1 MRFKFTTTVIAAAM
15 SISLLG
21 AAGASAATEFGD
33 TCIGNEPTEAPATFF
48 ELSASNNPLPT
59 AAPVSGVITRLKV
72 NLSPEAPTFPVSL
85 KVLRQTGPNTVQ
97 IVGEAN
103 GNVAGGSNNLSA
115 RIAVQT
121 GDRLGFFSPSTFG
134 AVICEEEGGTGVLG
148 AYEGGGSPGASTTF
162 VSIPVTG
169 ARVPLSAVI
178 EPDADN
184 DGFGDET
191 QDACPQSATTQTAC
205 PPVALSTGKQVRK
218 GSVTIVVTSSTA
230 APVSV
235 LGVVKLGKGKKATLN
250 AGTQN
255 LAPGVPGKFT
265 LKFTK
270 KVKKKLKE
278 LPPKRS
284 VRLNATVSGTSASGA
299 VTIKAL
305 KLKLR
310 GQAKP

>member
-1 MRFKFTTTVIAAAM
+1 MRFKFFTAAVVAAL

-33 TCIGNEPTEAPATFF
+33 TCNGNEPTETPVTLF
-48 ELSASNNPLPT
+48 ELSASNNPLPP
-59 AAPVSGVITRLKV
+59 AAPVSGVLTRFKV
-72 NLSPEAPTFPVSL
+72 NLSPEAPAFPVSL

-103 GNVAGGSNNLSA
+103 GNVAGGPNNLSA
-115 RIAVQT
+115 RIPVQT

-134 AVICEEEGGTGVLG
+134 AVICKEEGGTGVLG
-148 AYEGGGSPGASTTF
+148 GYEGGGSPGASATF
-162 VSIPVTG
+162 VSIPVTE

-191 QDACPQSATTQTAC
+191 QDGCPQSATTQTAC
-205 PPVALSTGKQVRK
+205 PPVALSTSKQVRK
-218 GSVTIVVTSSTA
+218 GSVTIIVTSSTA
-230 APVSV
+230 APVTV
-235 LGVVKLGKGKKATLN
+235 KGVAKLGKGKKAKLN
-250 AGTQN
+250 GGTQS
-255 LAPGVPGKFT
+255 LVPGALGKFT
-265 LKFTK
+265 LFFTK
-270 KVKKKLKE
+270 PLKKKLKE

-284 VRLNATVSGTSASGA
+284 VRLNVTVSGTSVSG
-299 VTIKAL
+299 VVSTKTL
-305 KLKLR
+305 KVKLK